1 MHERVRKIERLIEKI
16 KEFKDNKKVFDIAT
30 LDMSLGEQIKYL
42 NVRDINQVD
51 IKIWETSQKANEVF
65 EVM

>member
-30 LDMSLGEQIKYL
+30 LDMSLGE
-42 NVRDINQVD
+42 
-51 IKIWETSQKANEVF
+51 
-65 EVM
+65 